1 MKAVFVIFAFSLI
14 AAAADPVA
22 DGRAIY
28 VDKCASCHAV
38 DGSGDVPRGKA
49 MKAPDLRLP
58 ATQKK
63 TDAELIRGILE
74 SKRHPAFNKMSK
86 DDLAKVVTHMR
97 SFHP

>member
-1 MKAVFVIFAFSLI
+1 MKAVLAIFAFSLV

-22 DGRAIY
+22 DGKAIY
-28 VDKCASCHAV
+28 TDKCASCHAV
-38 DGSGDVPRGKA
+38 DGSGNVPRGRA

-63 TDAELIRGILE
+63 SDADLIRGILE
-74 SKRHPAFNKMSK
+74 TKRHPALNKMSK
-86 DDLAKVVTHMR
+86 DDLAKVLAYMR